1 MVYLNPKPLNPNFL
15 VFVLIIKATVPTT
28 ELLGPGIRNS
38 TSARGSAPDF
48 FGLTYRGIYG
58 VPFGDLIQGSLK
70 GSTQGSLKGSTQGSL
85 KGSIQGSLKG
95 SIQGS
100 LKGSTQGSF
109 SGSTQGSLKGSTQGF
124 F

>member
-15 VFVLIIKATVPTT
+15 VFALIIKATVPTT

-48 FGLTYRGIYG
+48 FGFTYRGIYG

-70 GSTQGSLKGSTQGSL
+70 GSTQGSFS
-85 KGSIQGSLKG
+85 
-95 SIQGS
+95 
-100 LKGSTQGSF
+100 GSTQGSF
-109 SGSTQGSLKGSTQGF
+109 SGSTQGSFLGICTGF
-124 F
+124 LFGDLYRVP

>member
-70 GSTQGSLKGSTQGSL
+70 GFYTGFLKGIYTGFLKRIYTRFL
-85 KGSIQGSLKG
+85 KGIYTGFLKG
-95 SIQGS
+95 IYTGF
-100 LKGSTQGSF
+100 LFGIYTGF
-109 SGSTQGSLKGSTQGF
+109 LKGSTQGF

>member
-15 VFVLIIKATVPTT
+15 VFALIIKATVPTT

-58 VPFGDLIQGSLK
+58 VPFGDLRGSLK
-70 GSTQGSLKGSTQGSL
+70 GIYTGFLKG
-85 KGSIQGSLKG
+85 IYA
-95 SIQGS
+95 
-100 LKGSTQGSF
+100 
-109 SGSTQGSLKGSTQGF
+109 GF
-124 F
+124 LLGIYTGFLFRDLHRVPYRDLHRVP